1 MTVSLLKAPQQ
12 PFTGFDTR
20 PATPAH
26 FRVGDVIV
34 GHQGQSLSP
43 ITWVR
48 RHGSEVTFIVNGGT
62 PQAQTV
68 RAKTWSGGYHLL
80 NTYSR

>member
-1 MTVSLLKAPQQ
+1 MTVSLIKSTAQ
-12 PFTGFDTR
+12 PFTGYDTT

-26 FRVGDVIV
+26 FRAGDVIV
-34 GHQGQSLSP
+34 GHDGQSLNP

-48 RHGSEVTFIVNGGT
+48 RIGSDVTFIVNGGT

-68 RAKTWSGGYHLL
+68 RAKAWSGGYHLL
-80 NTYSR
+80 NTYTR